1 MNRKGVKAISGV
13 LCASMLMGNVTPVF
27 AATTDTQT
35 TSKETDTKEVEVTY
49 DKSASYFVTIP
60 KVITLDSNKESTYSV
75 KVEGDIPSDKDVYVS
90 PQDAILETDMI
101 DFYMHDQSTKHP
113 KADVAAIVTY
123 NKDTWNF
130 EDVANGVE
138 ETNNKISASQ
148 LTAGNWKGTFNFNI
162 NMKGSHKHTYTSEVT
177 KEPTCT
183 EAGVK
188 TFTCENGDDSYTE
201 EIPALGHN
209 FSSEYTVDKEPTH
222 TEAGSKSQHCSRC
235 DAKQNVTSIPAT
247 GHKYNS
253 GVVTK
258 APTCTEK
265 GVKTFTCV
273 DGDHSYTEEIP
284 ATGHKYG
291 TPTYTWS
298 SDKSTCTAKRVCAN
312 DASHVETETVKTT
325 SVITKAATCDEAGT
339 KTYTATF
346 ENSAFAK
353 QTSTSSIPATGHKYN
368 SGVVTK
374 KPTCTEKGVK
384 TFTCVD
390 GDHSYTEEIPAT
402 GHKYGTPTY
411 TWSSDKSTCTAKRV
425 CANDASH
432 VETETVNSTNAI
444 TKNAT
449 CTTTGTK
456 TYTATFKNGA
466 FAKQTS
472 TTSIPATGHKYET
485 PTYTWSADGKTC
497 TAKRVCSN
505 NSSHIETENATI
517 TNKVKVNAN
526 CTTKGTTTY
535 TATFKNSAFTTQTKD
550 VQDINALGHNYASAY
565 TIDKK
570 ATCTEAGSKS
580 QHCSRCSAKQNVTS
594 IPATGHKYGTPTYT
608 WSNDKSTC
616 TAKRV
621 CTNNASHI
629 ETETVNSTNAIT
641 KNATC
646 TETGIKTYT
655 ATFKNGAFAKQITTS
670 TIPALGH
677 DFNTDYTIDKNP
689 THTEDGSKS
698 QHCKRCGA
706 KQNIISISA
715 TGHTYNAGVITK
727 NPTCTEKGLKT
738 YTCIGGDHSYTE
750 EIPATGHKYGTPTYT
765 WSTDGKTCTAK
776 RVCANDASHIETE
789 NATITNKVKVNATC
803 TTKGTTTYTATF
815 KNSAFTTQT
824 KDVQDINALGH
835 KYSLSTEVKATCKSD
850 GYQIYRC
857 NCGNNY
863 KEILKAKNVEHVD
876 MNGDKICD
884 NCKENLSSG
893 LFKLNSDECEYSWNE
908 LGKTGFIVNMGN
920 SFRWSKSEYYNYNLV
935 IPSHITSMGAGNL
948 ANLAISQVTLDGC
961 SLDAGAFASSYIL
974 TLRIGKEASLSSGSL
989 AVSNNNITK
998 IILDEGRTTITE
1010 GMLNG
1015 CTKVTNI
1022 EIPNSVTN
1030 IERDAFKNCSSLTT
1044 LTLPNNIKVLGSY
1057 AFDGCTSLTSIT
1069 YKGTT
1074 YTNKT
1079 KLTNALTSN
1088 GVNVGYFPFNS
1099 TKL

>member
-35 TSKETDTKEVEVTY
+35 TSNETDTKEVEVTY

-60 KVITLDSNKESTYSV
+60 KTITLDSNKESTYNV
-75 KVEGDIPSDKDVYVS
+75 KVEGDIPSDRNVYVA
-90 PQDAILETDMI
+90 PQDAILQTDTI
-101 DFYMHDQSTKHP
+101 DFYMYDQSTKNP
-113 KADVAAIVTY
+113 KEDVVAIVTY
-123 NKDTWNF
+123 NKDTWDF

-162 NMKGSHKHTYTSEVT
+162 NMKGAHKHTYTSEVT

-201 EIPALGHN
+201 EIPALGHS
-209 FSSEYTVDKEPTH
+209 FSSEYTIDKNATC

-235 DAKQNVTSIPAT
+235 DAKQNETSIPAI
-247 GHKYNS
+247 GHKYND

-291 TPTYTWS
+291 EATYTWS
-298 SDKSTCTAKRVCAN
+298 SDKSTCIAKRVCAN
-312 DASHVETETVKTT
+312 DASHVEIETVNAT
-325 SVITKAATCDEAGT
+325 SVITKAATCDKAGT

-353 QTSTSSIPATGHKYN
+353 QTSTS
-368 SGVVTK
+368 
-374 KPTCTEKGVK
+374 
-384 TFTCVD
+384 
-390 GDHSYTEEIPAT
+390 
-402 GHKYGTPTY
+402 
-411 TWSSDKSTCTAKRV
+411 
-425 CANDASH
+425 
-432 VETETVNSTNAI
+432 
-444 TKNAT
+444 
-449 CTTTGTK
+449 
-456 TYTATFKNGA
+456 
-466 FAKQTS
+466 
-472 TTSIPATGHKYET
+472 
-485 PTYTWSADGKTC
+485 
-497 TAKRVCSN
+497 
-505 NSSHIETENATI
+505 
-517 TNKVKVNAN
+517 
-526 CTTKGTTTY
+526 
-535 TATFKNSAFTTQTKD
+535 
-550 VQDINALGHNYASAY
+550 
-565 TIDKK
+565 
-570 ATCTEAGSKS
+570 
-580 QHCSRCSAKQNVTS
+580 S

-621 CTNNASHI
+621 CTNNASHV

-655 ATFKNGAFAKQITTS
+655 ATFKNGAFAKQTTTS

-727 NPTCTEKGLKT
+727 NPTCTEPGTKT
-738 YTCIGGDHSYTE
+738 YTCIGGDHTYTE

-765 WSTDGKTCTAK
+765 WSADGKTCTAK
-776 RVCANDASHIETE
+776 RVCTNNASHIETE
-789 NATITNKVKVNATC
+789 NATITNKVKVNANC

-876 MNGDKICD
+876 KNGDKICD

-920 SFRWSKSEYYNYNLV
+920 SFRWSKSGYYNYNLV
-935 IPSHITSMGAGNL
+935 IPSHITSMGAGDL
-948 ANLAISQVTLDGC
+948 SKLSISQVTLDGC
-961 SLDAGAFASSYIL
+961 SLGGGAFAGSSIS
-974 TLRIGKEASLSSGSL
+974 TLRIGKEASLSSSSL
-989 AVSNNNITK
+989 NVGNNITK

-1015 CTKVTNI
+1015 CTKINNI

-1030 IERDAFKNCSSLTT
+1030 IEEYAFKNCSSLTT
-1044 LTLPNNIKVLGSY
+1044 LTLPDNIKVLESY

-1069 YKGTT
+1069 YEGTT

-1099 TKL
+1099 TKLQ